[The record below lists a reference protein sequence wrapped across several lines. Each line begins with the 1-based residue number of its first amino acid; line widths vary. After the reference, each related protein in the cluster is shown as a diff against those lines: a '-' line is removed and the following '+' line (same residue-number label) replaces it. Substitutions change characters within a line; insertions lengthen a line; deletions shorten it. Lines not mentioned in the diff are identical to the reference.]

1 MQILE
6 FISHGQ
12 RLDYSVLKKHRLSD
26 FILFTDALM
35 LDAYISDV
43 NVYIILYILTPISF
57 LK

>member
-6 FISHGQ
+6 FISHEQ
-12 RLDYSVLKKHRLSD
+12 RLDYSVLKKHRLRD

-43 NVYIILYILTPISF
+43 NVYIRV
-57 LK
+57 